1 MKILFINE
9 VCGVTSTGRIVCELA
24 DKLSAQGHEC
34 KVAYGRLERVPE
46 NWKKYAVRIGSEWD
60 VKLHAL
66 QTRTFDQCGFG
77 STGATKRFLEWAEQ
91 FEPDLVWLHNLHGYY
106 INIEQLFLWIKRRPQ
121 MQVKWTLH
129 DCWSFTGHC
138 THFSAIGCEQWKTGC
153 KHCRQLREYPKCYG
167 ISNVTQNYDRKKAA
181 FTGVQNMTII
191 TPSQWLADLVGQS
204 FLKEYPV
211 EVHYNTVDASIFKPT
226 QSDFRVRYGLQ
237 NKKIILG
244 VANVWNDRKG
254 LGDFVRLAEMVDEN
268 YVIVLVGLTKKQIE
282 KLPDTILGIE
292 RTDSTRQLAE
302 IYTAADIFVNPSL
315 EETFGMTTVEA
326 LACGTTAIVYK
337 GTACEEV
344 VNKFGGVAVEK
355 NVQALRQALEQMGD
369 SIQEPLER
377 PE

>member
-66 QTRTFDQCGFG
+66 QTRTVDQCGFG
-77 STGATKRFLEWAEQ
+77 STRATKRFLEWAEQ

-138 THFSAIGCEQWKTGC
+138 THFSAVGCEQWKTGC
-153 KHCRQLREYPKCYG
+153 KHCPQLCEYPKCYG
-167 ISNVTQNYDRKKAA
+167 VSNVSQNYARKRAA
-181 FTGVQNMTII
+181 FTGVQNMTVI

-211 EVHYNTVDASIFKPT
+211 EVHYNTVDTSIFKPT
-226 QSDFRVRYGLQ
+226 PSNFRARYGLQ

-244 VANVWNDRKG
+244 VANVWNARKG
-254 LGDFVRLAEMVDEN
+254 LGDFVTLSEMLREEWIV
-268 YVIVLVGLTKKQIE
+268 VLVGISKKQRE
-282 KLPDTILGIE
+282 NLPTTIVAIPKTNSAME
-292 RTDSTRQLAE
+292 LAQ
-302 IYTAADIFVNPSL
+302 IYTAADVFLNPTYEDTYPTVNL
-315 EETFGMTTVEA
+315 EAE
-326 LACGTTAIVYK
+326 ACGTRVITYR
-337 GTACEEV
+337 T
-344 VNKFGGVAVEK
+344 GGAPETIKRPDSVAVEAG
-355 NVQALRQALEQMGD
+355 NLEQVMAY
-369 SIQEPLER
+369 L
-377 PE
+377 

>member
-34 KVAYGRLERVPE
+34 KVAYGRLEQVPE

-106 INIEQLFLWIKRRPQ
+106 INTEQLFLWIKRRPQ

-167 ISNVTQNYDRKKAA
+167 ISNVTQNYARKKAA
-181 FTGVQNMTII
+181 FTGVQNMKII

-211 EVHYNTVDASIFKPT
+211 EVHYNTVDTSIFKPT
-226 QSDFRVRYGLQ
+226 PSDFRVRYGLQ
-237 NKKIILG
+237 DKKIVLG
-244 VANVWNDRKG
+244 VANAWNARKG
-254 LGDFVRLAEMVDEN
+254 LGDFVTLSKMLRDEWT
-268 YVIVLVGLTKKQIE
+268 VVLVGISKKQRE
-282 KLPDTILGIE
+282 KLPPTIVAIPKTNSAME
-292 RTDSTRQLAE
+292 LAQ
-302 IYTAADIFVNPSL
+302 IYTAADVFLNPTYEDTYPTVNL
-315 EETFGMTTVEA
+315 EAE
-326 LACGTTAIVYK
+326 ACGTRVITYR
-337 GTACEEV
+337 T
-344 VNKFGGVAVEK
+344 GGAPETIKRSDSVAVK
-355 NVQALRQALEQMGD
+355 AGNLKQVMACL
-369 SIQEPLER
+369 
-377 PE
+377 